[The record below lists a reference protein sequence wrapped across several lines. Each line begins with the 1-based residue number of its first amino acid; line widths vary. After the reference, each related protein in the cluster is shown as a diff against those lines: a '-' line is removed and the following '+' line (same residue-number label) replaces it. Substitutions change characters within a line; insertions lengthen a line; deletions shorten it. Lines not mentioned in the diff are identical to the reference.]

1 MVAALGAK
9 MHAVALTYDPLD
21 DAFLADPY
29 DFYRTLRA
37 EAPVHRDPGTG
48 AYLVSRFEDILRVTT
63 DWRTFSSEPLT
74 GSRDHF
80 ASMDPPRHDV
90 HRAKVARLFTP
101 RAIAKVEA
109 LVRSLTIELLHP
121 LVASGPFDLAAQF
134 AAVLPCRV
142 ISRLVG
148 VPHELEGR
156 FRDTALEIGRTA
168 GTDAMFPLMTELE
181 QLTER
186 LVSGEFEVRPG
197 TILERLVD
205 KSDGEELSRDELV
218 GLCTNLV
225 LAGTDTT
232 ANLIATAAVL
242 LAERP
247 VLRDALAA
255 DPSGLP
261 AMLEETLRFE
271 SPVQWLAR
279 RATRTVTLH
288 GIDIPVDATLRL
300 LWGSANRDERE
311 FDDPDTFVPGRRI
324 ARHLAFGYGLHY
336 CVGAA
341 LARLEARVALEELL
355 ACAPLYGVDTAGLVR
370 LRSSTFRG
378 WEHVPVHPR

>member
-1 MVAALGAK
+1 
-9 MHAVALTYDPLD
+9 
-21 DAFLADPY
+21 
-29 DFYRTLRA
+29 
-37 EAPVHRDPGTG
+37 
-48 AYLVSRFEDILRVTT
+48 
-63 DWRTFSSEPLT
+63 
-74 GSRDHF
+74 
-80 ASMDPPRHDV
+80 MDPPRHDV
-90 HRAKVARLFTP
+90 HRSKVARLFTP
-101 RAIAKVEA
+101 RAIANVEA
-109 LVRSLTIELLHP
+109 QLRALTVELLGP
-121 LVASGPFDLAAQF
+121 LVASRRFDLAADF

-148 VPHELEGR
+148 VPHELEER

-168 GTDAMFPLMTELE
+168 GTDSMFPLMSELE

-186 LVSGEFEVRPG
+186 LVSREFAVEPR
-197 TILERLVD
+197 TILERLLD
-205 KSDGEELSRDELV
+205 GSDGAELSRDELV

-232 ANLIATAAVL
+232 ANLIANAAVL

-247 VLRDALAA
+247 DVRARLAA
-255 DPSGLP
+255 DTSALP
-261 AMLEETLRFE
+261 AALEETLRFE

-279 RATRTVTLH
+279 RTTRAVTMH
-288 GIDIPVDATLRL
+288 GVTIPHDATIRL

-311 FDDPDTFVPGRRI
+311 FDRPDEFVPARRI

-341 LARLEARVALEELL
+341 LARLEARVALEVLL
-355 ACAPLYGVDTAGLVR
+355 AQAPRYRIDTEGLER

-378 WEHVPVHPR
+378 WEHVPVDAA